1 MAEKVTTRQRIAI
14 QTYLETGSVAS
25 AAKAAGVTRQTFHRW
40 RKQERF
46 KWALSEAEKEALES
60 LSRALVRLGE
70 KATETLEDAM
80 DGAEKESTKVRAAD
94 IVLSRLLQLRELVT
108 LEERVAEL
116 EKRLQARN
124 PEA

>member
-1 MAEKVTTRQRIAI
+1 MAEKVTTKQRIAI
-14 QTYLETGSVAS
+14 QTYLSTGSVAS
-25 AAKAAGVTRQTFHRW
+25 AAEAAGVTRQTFHRW

-46 KWALSEAEKEALES
+46 KWALAEAEKEALES

-70 KATETLEDAM
+70 KATETLEGAM

-108 LEERVAEL
+108 LEERVSEL
-116 EKRLQARN
+116 EKKLHNHA
-124 PEA
+124 P

>member
-1 MAEKVTTRQRIAI
+1 MSEKVTTRQRKAI
-14 QTYLETGSVAS
+14 RALLEHGDIGS
-25 AAKAAGVTRQTFHRW
+25 AAKAAGVTRQTLYRW

-46 KWALSEAEKEALES
+46 KRALAEAEKEALES

-70 KATETLEDAM
+70 KATATLEEAM

-108 LEERVAEL
+108 LEERVSEL
-116 EKRLQARN
+116 EKRLQARK
-124 PEA
+124 PDA